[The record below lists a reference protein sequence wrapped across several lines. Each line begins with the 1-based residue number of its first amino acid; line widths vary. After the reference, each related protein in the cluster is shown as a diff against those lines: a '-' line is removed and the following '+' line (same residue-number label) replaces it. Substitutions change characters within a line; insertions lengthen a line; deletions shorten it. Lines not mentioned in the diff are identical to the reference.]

1 MKVLERTWKYFVKS
15 NKWCQRKQTTLRST
29 AAYFLQSTCLTFI
42 FSLSQQPASNYTD
55 AHYKS
60 SWEPFLHK
68 KKFISS
74 RGLQSF
80 VLKPFNLSIYHSSLH
95 HIWQMPSSNLTKNTV
110 VHLKFHF
117 QQRIK
122 RFFSYTF
129 HSQDLDPTSNS
140 PYCLPKRW
148 VSANSISCF

>member
-1 MKVLERTWKYFVKS
+1 MVSKKANNFKIYSGLLFTVYVRAWLSYFPRHSSLLQIKPTPTTNPTEKPFVHK
-15 NKWCQRKQTTLRST
+15 NKL
-29 AAYFLQSTCLTFI
+29 
-42 FSLSQQPASNYTD
+42 
-55 AHYKS
+55 
-60 SWEPFLHK
+60 
-68 KKFISS
+68 ISS

-117 QQRIK
+117 QERIK

-140 PYCLPKRW
+140 LYCLPKR
-148 VSANSISCF
+148 

>member
-1 MKVLERTWKYFVKS
+1 MVSKKANNFKIYGGLLFTVYVPDFHIFTYCHSSLLQIIQMPTTNPTEKPFV
-15 NKWCQRKQTTLRST
+15 
-29 AAYFLQSTCLTFI
+29 
-42 FSLSQQPASNYTD
+42 
-55 AHYKS
+55 
-60 SWEPFLHK
+60 HK

-80 VLKPFNLSIYHSSLH
+80 VLKPFNLFIYHSSLH

-140 PYCLPKRW
+140 PYCLP
-148 VSANSISCF
+148 